1 MKYSQLQ
8 RSLMAVAISA
18 AMSSS
23 ALATNG
29 YFTHGIGTHS
39 KAMAGAGDAMPTM
52 AIDVA
57 NNPASGILVDD
68 ELNLGLAIFSPRREY
83 SVTQSQLN
91 GQFGAFS
98 LGAGT
103 VESDNDYFPIPYVA
117 KNWHLSETSALTL
130 SFYGRGGMNTE

>member
-1 MKYSQLQ
+1 MKHSQLQ
-8 RSLMAVAISA
+8 RGLMAVAISA

-68 ELNLGLAIFSPRREY
+68 ELNLGLAHFL
-83 SVTQSQLN
+83 SVQVLLKVTTITSRFLMWRKI
-91 GQFGAFS
+91 
-98 LGAGT
+98 GT
-103 VESDNDYFPIPYVA
+103 
-117 KNWHLSETSALTL
+117 
-130 SFYGRGGMNTE
+130 